1 MRTKSG
7 MFCLI
12 GWFKDAILERISS
25 LCWIFI
31 TLDVRVGCFSE
42 LCGWIMY
49 LFYNIYIEK
58 FEKPGN
64 EALPIQSDGY
74 CCCHYT
80 MTNIPLHHH
89 HHLDGKR
96 CYHCQHH
103 HLFVIISKILVYN
116 LSHCHHHRH
125 PTWHSRYLLTCHCH
139 TTITIFSAPTIALL
153 WPLPRWPSNTLVYQ
167 CVPLITIIIVPTLLS
182 LSLFPSP
189 PSEITVGICFE
200 TLDRCWY
207 EDCNWGRMN

>member
-1 MRTKSG
+1 MLFVCEFVSVCCLFFDVQLGNAYQFLSITRIGTAHDIFGKFVVGSIFILYQCIISINAFLRTKPG

-96 CYHCQHH
+96 CYRCQHH

-153 WPLPRWPSNTLVYQ
+153 
-167 CVPLITIIIVPTLLS
+167 
-182 LSLFPSP
+182 
-189 PSEITVGICFE
+189 
-200 TLDRCWY
+200 
-207 EDCNWGRMN
+207 